1 MKDRQTCSRSHP
13 LLSSTFIK
21 PLLTSDEIGIP
32 VDFLRVAKEKLVSRA
47 SETRVIDGWASLVEI
62 SCMPASPASQDGNRY
77 PKISRF
83 SGIRCTCTVTSVI
96 TPSRPS
102 EPKIISRTLGPVE
115 EWPYDEHLAWHDSP
129 EASGDVSDVAVL
141 VRLHARGPGC
151 HPAAERAV
159 GEAVREVTESPAVLA
174 QLPLDVWTQRSSL
187 NRRQPGVVIDL
198 EHTIEPAQINRDHR
212 PGLIRRRFEAAGD
225 VAATAER
232 DQHGVGSDHPIND
245 QLHLRLV
252 ARIDDHVRDPR
263 DVAGA
268 QPHQISQALAIGL
281 HDPIKVIRVD
291 VVEADG
297 VGQLSQEL
305 VADPRGG
312 IGRSSSFSGG
322 VGGVFRSR

>member
-1 MKDRQTCSRSHP
+1 MSAMSP
-13 LLSSTFIK
+13 YLSDCM
-21 PLLTSDEIGIP
+21 PED
-32 VDFLRVAKEKLVSRA
+32 RVA
-47 SETRVIDGWASLVEI
+47 TQ
-62 SCMPASPASQDGNRY
+62 PP
-77 PKISRF
+77 
-83 SGIRCTCTVTSVI
+83 SVLWV
-96 TPSRPS
+96 
-102 EPKIISRTLGPVE
+102 K
-115 EWPYDEHLAWHDSP
+115 
-129 EASGDVSDVAVL
+129 
-141 VRLHARGPGC
+141 
-151 HPAAERAV
+151 
-159 GEAVREVTESPAVLA
+159 AVREVTESPAVLA

-187 NRRQPGVVIDL
+187 DRRQPGVVIDL

-312 IGRSSSFSGG
+312 IGRSSRFSGG
-322 VGGVFRSR
+322 VGGVFRSRSTACCTKGRNFGLSSWWKPTPSTPQPHHFMCGTVAISFSPW

>member
-115 EWPYDEHLAWHDSP
+115 
-129 EASGDVSDVAVL
+129 
-141 VRLHARGPGC
+141 
-151 HPAAERAV
+151 
-159 GEAVREVTESPAVLA
+159 
-174 QLPLDVWTQRSSL
+174 VW
-187 NRRQPGVVIDL
+187 
-198 EHTIEPAQINRDHR
+198 
-212 PGLIRRRFEAAGD
+212 
-225 VAATAER
+225 
-232 DQHGVGSDHPIND
+232 GSDRTTSTLPGMRARRPRVMSAMSPYLSD
-245 QLHLRLV
+245 CMPEDRV
-252 ARIDDHVRDPR
+252 AT
-263 DVAGA
+263 
-268 QPHQISQALAIGL
+268 QPPSVLWV
-281 HDPIKVIRVD
+281 K
-291 VVEADG
+291 
-297 VGQLSQEL
+297 LS
-305 VADPRGG
+305 GK
-312 IGRSSSFSGG
+312 
-322 VGGVFRSR
+322 